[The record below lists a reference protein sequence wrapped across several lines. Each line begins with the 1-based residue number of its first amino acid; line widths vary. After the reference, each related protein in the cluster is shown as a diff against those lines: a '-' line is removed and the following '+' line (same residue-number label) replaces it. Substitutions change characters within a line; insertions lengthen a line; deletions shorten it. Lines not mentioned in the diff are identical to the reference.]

1 MSKIQAFDFAQKSG
15 KKFLII
21 ESEKELGLFERSQA
35 PHKLVL
41 FYGDW
46 CGACKNFIP
55 LFVPVLPSQDDFLL
69 VAVVE
74 SKQMN
79 MMSNFLKRKPDHY
92 PQLFLVNTDNS
103 VRKVLQHLGVPQL
116 VQELNT
122 LIPGLSEKVKEMIV
136 KPKTGGSANEK
147 VLCPLHLCPFHRNQ
161 HHHCLNQSDKV
172 DPSFYGFIS
181 KK

>member
-1 MSKIQAFDFAQKSG
+1 MSKIQAFEIAQKSG

-21 ESEKELGLFERSQA
+21 ESEKEMVLFQNSKA
-35 PHKLVL
+35 PNKLVL

-55 LFVPVLPSQDDFLL
+55 LFVPLLPTQDDFLL

-79 MMSNFLKRKPDHY
+79 MMSTFMKRKPDHY
-92 PQLFLVNTDNS
+92 PQLFLLNTDNS
-103 VRKVLQHLGVPQL
+103 VRNVLQHLGITQL

-122 LIPGLSEKVKEMIV
+122 LIPGLSENVKEMTPV
-136 KPKTGGSANEK
+136 KRLGGCASK
-147 VLCPLHLCPFHRNQ
+147 HMCPFHQNQ
-161 HHHCLNQSDKV
+161 HHNHQHLNQNDTIN
-172 DPSFYGFIS
+172 PSFYGLIL

>member
-1 MSKIQAFDFAQKSG
+1 MSKIQSFDVAKKSG

-21 ESEKELGLFERSQA
+21 ESEKEIAEFKNSPA

-55 LFVPVLPSQDDFLL
+55 LFVPVLPTQDDFLL

-79 MMSNFLKRKPDHY
+79 MMSIFLKRKPDHY
-92 PQLFLVNTDNS
+92 PQMFLVNTDNT
-103 VRKVLQHLGVPQL
+103 VRKVLQHLGVQQL
-116 VQELNT
+116 LQELNV
-122 LIPGLSEKVKEMIV
+122 LIPDLGDKVKEMTVV
-136 KPKTGGSANEK
+136 KRLGGGSMN
-147 VLCPLHLCPFHRNQ
+147 HLCPFHRNQ
-161 HHHCLNQSDKV
+161 HHHCLNQSDTIN
-172 DPSFYGFIS
+172 PSFYGLIL
-181 KK
+181 KKF